1 MAIRCS
7 TPSAFTPRKDSKTM
21 IKAFKLHSVHTQRN
35 KANDSIKHFA
45 VTNKV
50 FENQQMGIVCYRDKH
65 GEVICEGFDE
75 GPRLSRENSGG
86 DNHQREPQISEC
98 QMEKLPQI
106 LDADFQSTQSAA
118 VRRKN

>member
-86 DNHQREPQISEC
+86 DNHQSCNE
-98 QMEKLPQI
+98 M
-106 LDADFQSTQSAA
+106 
-118 VRRKN
+118 RRRRDRTVKIERLRTKPKPLKKGKGYSI